1 MLTMSLRAAV
11 FAVTAL
17 TLPAFAADKVQT
29 LEVRI
34 LSTMLAGDDGIGEWG
49 FAALIVADGHRILLD
64 TGAYPDTVL
73 RNARELKINLGDVPD
88 VILTHNHA
96 DHTGG
101 LLTLRREYSKTN
113 PAALSRAH
121 VAAGIFL
128 PRLRQDGTA
137 VPGMSVL
144 KRDYEATG
152 GTLYEYSGP
161 KELYPGVWLTGP
173 VPRKYPEHNWSGR
186 GRLRLSN
193 GTAVEDNIP
202 EDQAL
207 VIDTAKGLVV
217 ITGCG
222 HAGIVNITDYARE
235 KIRSAALYAPIHA
248 VLGGIHLYEASDE
261 TLAWTGGKLK
271 EFGLQN
277 LLGAHCTG
285 IEAVYRLRQLTG
297 LTRATAAVGQVSGG
311 FTLAKG
317 LDPGSLAR

>member
-1 MLTMSLRAAV
+1 MKLRALV
-11 FAVTAL
+11 CCLLAL
-17 TLPAFAADKVQT
+17 APLCSAAGKVKS
-29 LEVRI
+29 LDVRI

-49 FAALIVADGHRILLD
+49 FAALVVADGHRILLD

-73 RNARELKINLGDVPD
+73 RNARELKIDLSDVPD

-101 LLTLRREYSKTN
+101 LLTLRREYAKAN
-113 PAALSRAH
+113 PAALGRVH
-121 VAAGIFL
+121 VASGIFL
-128 PRLRQDGTA
+128 SRLRPNGTA
-137 VPGMSVL
+137 IPGMSVV

-152 GTLYEYSGP
+152 GKVFEYSEP
-161 KELYPGVWLTGP
+161 KELFPGVWLTGP
-173 VPRKYPEHNWSGR
+173 VPRKYPERNWSGR
-186 GRLRLSN
+186 GKLRAAD
-193 GTAVEDNIP
+193 GAVVEDNIP

-207 VIDTAKGLVV
+207 VIDTDKGLVV

-222 HAGIVNITDYARE
+222 HAGIVNISEYART
-235 KIRSAALYAPIHA
+235 KVRKAPLHA

-261 TLAWTGGKLK
+261 TLAWTGAKLK

-285 IEAVYRLRQLTG
+285 IEAVYRLRELTG

-317 LDPGSLAR
+317 LDPGSLAK